1 MRMQI
6 VCAFALVT
14 VAQSA
19 TSAGFADYIFTSNS
33 NAQSG
38 QLILAPNDSYCQ
50 RQYDSCRFSCTRSKT
65 ARYDAVARCIDGC
78 IKRHRCR

>member
-6 VCAFALVT
+6 VCAFALAT
-14 VAQSA
+14 IAQSA
-19 TSAGFADYIFTSNS
+19 ISASFADYIFTSS

-38 QLILAPNDSYCQ
+38 QLILASNHSRCQ
-50 RQYDSCRFSCTRSKT
+50 RQYNSCRFSCTRSKT

-78 IKRHRCR
+78 LKRHRCR